1 MTDDMPGW
9 SVWVPETYLQARAG
23 LQYDYQ
29 VGDTV
34 RIVAGVHRGL
44 IGLVRAVDGG
54 SNVVHIRTGD
64 PEAWKAWD
72 AETQRMLAERLANQA
87 GGNA

>member
-1 MTDDMPGW
+1 MTNDMPGW
-9 SVWVPETYLQARAG
+9 SVWVADEWVRPLAGETYAVGAR
-23 LQYDYQ
+23 
-29 VGDTV
+29 V
-34 RIVAGVHRGL
+34 RVTGGVHRGL
-44 IGLVRAVDGG
+44 IGIVRAVDGG